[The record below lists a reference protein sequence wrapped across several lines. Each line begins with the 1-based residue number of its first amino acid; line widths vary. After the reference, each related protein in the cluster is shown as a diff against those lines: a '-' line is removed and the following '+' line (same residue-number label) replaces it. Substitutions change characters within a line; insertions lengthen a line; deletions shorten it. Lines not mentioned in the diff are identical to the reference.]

1 MIKLCKFNFY
11 VSLYGKCIVRRQ
23 EPMKIEFKK
32 PLLYDVLMCTTTWTV
47 NLLLILSVM
56 RPLFIFK

>member
-1 MIKLCKFNFY
+1 MIKLCKFNYY

-32 PLLYDVLMCTTTWTV
+32 PLLYDVHALPRGQS
-47 NLLLILSVM
+47 IY
-56 RPLFIFK
+56 F

>member
-32 PLLYDVLMCTTTWTV
+32 PLLYDVHSYMHYHLDSQFTF
-47 NLLLILSVM
+47 NLVLWAI
-56 RPLFIFK
+56 